1 MPATRV
7 IKRYANRKMYDS
19 ARSCYVTLEEIAEMV
34 RSGEEIAVIDNR
46 SKADVTEVTL
56 TQALLDAERRRRGS
70 VPLPGLRELLAQG
83 GDFLQ
88 KRVADPVVRVREE
101 AQRSVATWRGQAERI
116 LHRKA
121 ALDPEVALA
130 AAQSATSGAENPDP
144 AQAKRPEWS
153 LHGPLGLEDWQAFV
167 DERLRHALQG
177 LTSHA
182 ADSEPHRAE
191 LVELRVQVTQLAAR
205 IERLEAAIV
214 AGQSHEP

>member
-34 RSGEEIAVIDNR
+34 RNGEDIAVIDNR

-121 ALDPEVALA
+121 ALDPDVDVVAV
-130 AAQSATSGAENPDP
+130 QSATAVAENPDP
-144 AQAKRPEWS
+144 AHAKKLGWS
-153 LHGPLGLEDWQAFV
+153 VHGPWRLEDWQAFV
-167 DERLRHALQG
+167 DERLSHALLG
-177 LTSHA
+177 LTAHA
-182 ADSEPHRAE
+182 ADSASHQAE
-191 LVELRVQVTQLAAR
+191 LVELRVQVKQLAAR
-205 IERLEAAIV
+205 IEHLEAAIV
-214 AGQSHEP
+214 AVQSHEP